1 MAKKITIP
9 YNGKTYTL
17 EFTRE
22 VAKRMEAQGFRIT
35 EIDNMPMT
43 MITSLFNGAFEA
55 NHPAV
60 KGTTKEKI
68 FGSLKCRKKLIQT
81 LAEMYVDTY
90 NTLFDDDEDE
100 ADEGNP
106 GWGVME

>member
-22 VAKRMEAQGFRIT
+22 VVKRMEAQGFRIT

-43 MITSLFNGAFEA
+43 MITALFR
-55 NHPAV
+55 P
-60 KGTTKEKI
+60 TT
-68 FGSLKCRKKLIQT
+68 
-81 LAEMYVDTY
+81 
-90 NTLFDDDEDE
+90 
-100 ADEGNP
+100 P
-106 GWGVME
+106 P